1 MAKQLTAVIVDD
13 ERLARQKLR
22 TMLARHSEIAVVGEA
37 DGVSNA
43 IEIIERM
50 EPEVLFLD
58 VQMPGASG
66 FELLDR
72 VSTSLK
78 VVFVTAFDEYAIRA
92 FDVNALDYL
101 LKPIN
106 PERLARSIERL
117 FLSPES
123 TPKVSKALEYDDHLF
138 LSVGDRSTFLKVSS
152 IKCIYAAGVYSEIH
166 LADSKRILVHK
177 SLNEWEERLPAK
189 YFTRIH
195 RGAIVNVECIERTER
210 MFNYSYHVFM
220 RNIAEPLVMSRRY
233 AARLKNKL
241 S

>member
-1 MAKQLTAVIVDD
+1 MRKQLTAVIVDD
-13 ERLARQKLR
+13 ERLARQKLL
-22 TMLARHSEIAVVGEA
+22 TMLAKHSEIAVVGEA
-37 DGVSNA
+37 DGVLKA

-72 VSTSLK
+72 ISNAVK

-92 FDVNALDYL
+92 FEVNAFDYL

-106 PERLARSIERL
+106 PERLAQSIERL
-117 FLSPES
+117 FVLPES
-123 TPKVSKALEYDDHLF
+123 NPKVSKPLEYEDHLF
-138 LSVGDRSTFLKVSS
+138 LSVGEHSTFLKVSS
-152 IKCIYAAGVYSEIH
+152 IKCIYAEGVYSEVQMS
-166 LADSKRILVHK
+166 DNTRILIHK
-177 SLNEWEERLPAK
+177 SLKEWEERLPAK

-195 RGAIVNVECIERTER
+195 RGAIVNIEYIERTER

-233 AARLKNKL
+233 AAKLKNKL